1 MKEGGSVTVLI
12 SGRGSNLNAFI
23 RHQSGYRIGH
33 VISDKPDAGGL
44 LLAQEAGIAT
54 TVVPRASFTSLATFK
69 AGVLKAVLE
78 SNPDLVALAGCMVVL
93 QPEFIQAF
101 SGRLI
106 NIHPSLLP
114 LFPGLHT
121 HERALEA
128 GVSTHGCTV
137 HYVDA
142 GVDTGPLIAQAV
154 VSVLPQDS
162 PETLSARVLTSEHSL
177 YPWIVQR
184 VMSKDITLEGRTVR
198 YSPLASQEAREH
210 GFSLHLTGETP

>member
-12 SGRGSNLNAFI
+12 SGRGSNLNALI

-33 VISDKPDAGGL
+33 VISDQPDA
-44 LLAQEAGIAT
+44 AREAGIPT
-54 TVVPRASFTSLATFK
+54 TVVQRASFTSIVEFK
-69 AGVLKAVLE
+69 AGILKAAIE
-78 SNPDLVALAGCMVVL
+78 SNPDLVALAGFMVVL
-93 QPEFIQAF
+93 QPEFIEAF

-121 HERALEA
+121 HERALQA
-128 GVSTHGCTV
+128 SVSTHGCTV

-142 GVDTGPLIAQAV
+142 GVDTGPLVAQAV
-154 VSVLPQDS
+154 VEVLKDDS
-162 PETLSARVLTSEHSL
+162 PESLTSRVLTREHIL
-177 YPWIVQR
+177 YPWVVQR

-210 GFSLHLTGETP
+210 GFSLHLTGEKP

>member
-12 SGRGSNLNAFI
+12 SGRGSNLNALI

-33 VISDKPDAGGL
+33 VISDQPDAGGL
-44 LLAQEAGIAT
+44 LLAREAGIPT
-54 TVVPRASFTSLATFK
+54 TVVQRASFTSLVEFK
-69 AGVLKAVLE
+69 AGILKAAIE
-78 SNPDLVALAGCMVVL
+78 SNPDLVALAGFMVVL
-93 QPEFIQAF
+93 QPEFIEAF

-128 GVSTHGCTV
+128 GVSSHGCTV

-142 GVDTGPLIAQAV
+142 EVDTGPLIARAV
-154 VSVLPQDS
+154 VDVNPEDS
-162 PETLSARVLTSEHSL
+162 PETLSARVLTREHTL

-184 VMSKDITLEGRTVR
+184 VMSKDITLEGRIVR
-198 YSPLASQEAREH
+198 YSPLASREAREH
-210 GFSLHLTGETP
+210 GFSIHLTGETP

>member
-1 MKEGGSVTVLI
+1 M
-12 SGRGSNLNAFI
+12 
-23 RHQSGYRIGH
+23 
-33 VISDKPDAGGL
+33 
-44 LLAQEAGIAT
+44 
-54 TVVPRASFTSLATFK
+54 
-69 AGVLKAVLE
+69 LE
-78 SNPDLVALAGCMVVL
+78 SNPDLVALAGFMVVL
-93 QPEFIQAF
+93 QPEFIEAF

-154 VSVLPQDS
+154 VEVLKDDS
-162 PETLSARVLTSEHSL
+162 QESLTNRVLMREHIL
-177 YPWIVQR
+177 YPWVVQR
-184 VMSKDITLEGRTVR
+184 VMSKDITLEERTVR
-198 YSPLASQEAREH
+198 YSSLASQEAREH